1 MNNDAL
7 LQSARTAIR
16 QCMAVQHGESVLI
29 VTNPEKHRIADVLFS
44 AAREVT
50 PDVRMVTY
58 PAGEM
63 NGEEPP
69 FWVAEEMIQ
78 ADVIL
83 APTVTSISHTH
94 ARRNASKIRRSRI
107 ATLPGITEDIFIR
120 GLAADYD
127 GIEQL
132 SLKLKSYF
140 DKATVAKLSSP
151 SGTDLTIVIGNASA
165 VSAGKMT
172 RPGEFTNLPDGETE
186 TAPKSAEGILIVD
199 RCGNYITEPT
209 KLTFKNGFITEYEE
223 SDSGRRFKKLVERSM
238 TLDGNINA
246 SFIAEFAIGT
256 NPTAQ
261 ISGVVLE
268 DEKVLGTCH
277 IAVGDNSSYTGGY
290 NASTLHIDMIVFK
303 PTIWFDD
310 ILIMKDGEV
319 MV

>member
-1 MNNDAL
+1 MNIEHL
-7 LQSARTAIR
+7 LQPARTAIR
-16 QCMAVQHGESVLI
+16 QCMAVKHGESVLI
-29 VTNPEKHRIADVLFS
+29 VTNPEKSTIANALFY
-44 AAREVT
+44 AALEVT
-50 PDVRMVTY
+50 PDVRMVSY

-69 FWVAEEMIQ
+69 FWVTEEMIQ

-83 APTVTSISHTH
+83 APTVTSISHTE
-94 ARRNASKIRRSRI
+94 ARRNASRIRRSRI
-107 ATLPGITEDIFIR
+107 ATLPGITEEIFIR

-127 GIEQL
+127 EIEKL
-132 SLKLKSYF
+132 SFKLKSYF
-140 DKATVAKLSSP
+140 DKAKTAKVTSP
-151 SGTDLTIVIGNASA
+151 SGTDIIIELGNPAD

-172 RPGEFTNLPDGETE
+172 NAGDFTNLPDGESE
-186 TAPKSAEGILIVD
+186 TAPRSANGTLVVD
-199 RCGNYITEPT
+199 RCGTYITEPT
-209 KLTFKNGFITEYEE
+209 RLTFENGYLTSYENNE
-223 SDSGRRFKKLVERSM
+223 SGQRFKALVERSM
-238 TLDGNINA
+238 KLDGNNNA

-277 IAVGDNSSYTGGY
+277 IAVGDNTSYEGGH
-290 NASTLHIDMIVFK
+290 NSSTLHIDMIVFK